1 MRTGDLSASD
11 LPAALYR
18 LESGSPP
25 SQHAQVE
32 VEDGSWV
39 AAGDQD
45 RKVRHDAEHKETPAT
60 RSQDHRVGIASSHFT
75 DHRLIK
81 YSATAASAALLV
93 LLAGGCAG
101 TTGGTRL

>member
-45 RKVRHDAEHKETPAT
+45 RKV
-60 RSQDHRVGIASSHFT
+60 GIASSHFT
-75 DHRLIK
+75 DHSLIK
-81 YSATAASAALLV
+81 YGATAASAALLV

>member
-11 LPAALYR
+11 LPAALSR
-18 LESGSPP
+18 LESGSLP

-45 RKVRHDAEHKETPAT
+45 RKERHDAEHNERQPQEAKITWW
-60 RSQDHRVGIASSHFT
+60 GIASSPFT
-75 DHRLIK
+75 NQSQPL
-81 YSATAASAALLV
+81 SCASN
-93 LLAGGCAG
+93 CPSP
-101 TTGGTRL
+101 

>member
-11 LPAALYR
+11 LPSALYR

-32 VEDGSWV
+32 VEV

-45 RKVRHDAEHKETPAT
+45 RKARHDAEHKETPAT

-75 DHRLIK
+75 DHSLIK